1 MVWMTGAT
9 MIGYYTNKESN
20 TLCQESRGIF
30 GGWFSRNN
38 KVIPKEEKK
47 EEQVSLD
54 FNKIAQFP
62 TGSFWDD
69 LAVTAGQKVQS
80 AIDTGLPTEVSY
92 GFISGYCSGF
102 AMKKVG
108 KAAGLIFG
116 LGFIGLQTLANQG
129 YITVNH
135 GKLREEVEG
144 FFDMN
149 KDGKIDRGDGQLA
162 YDKLMEVLTYN
173 LPSGSGFAAGFIGG
187 IRSG

>member
-1 MVWMTGAT
+1 MV
-9 MIGYYTNKESN
+9 SVDD
-20 TLCQESRGIF
+20 F
-30 GGWFSRNN
+30 
-38 KVIPKEEKK
+38 
-47 EEQVSLD
+47 
-54 FNKIAQFP
+54 FNK
-62 TGSFWDD
+62 
-69 LAVTAGQKVQS
+69 
-80 AIDTGLPTEVSY
+80 
-92 GFISGYCSGF
+92 
-102 AMKKVG
+102 
-108 KAAGLIFG
+108 G